1 VAGRGRSGNG
11 GGRGAGGGYQG
22 GYDHDDGPRRAPASG
37 SRGGGRNGGGR
48 SNGGRSGGAK
58 RGRGKPGRGF
68 WGGLAYWT
76 AVFALWAAIAGVGV
90 FIWVASDLPD
100 PEELLA
106 KTDRPSI
113 TYVDVEGQ
121 VLARRGASDAPP
133 IDLKTL
139 PAYVPAA
146 ILAIEDRK
154 FYRHFGFDF
163 EGLARATYT
172 NVRAGRVVQG
182 GSTLTQQLAKN
193 LFLSSEQS
201 LKRKAQELL
210 LSLWLESRFT
220 KEEILSL
227 YMARVYYGAGA
238 YGMVDAAERYFN
250 KSPANLTVS
259 EAAMLA
265 GLLKAPSRL
274 NPVSN
279 AGRAAE
285 RATVVLNVMR
295 AEGVITEEQR
305 LAATNA
311 PLRFATTARGSGINY
326 FLDWI
331 EADVG
336 AIVAEPSED
345 VIVETTLDLRH
356 QRAAEAALTKE
367 FAATGRSGRM
377 GQGALIAIAG
387 DGGVRAMIGGTSY
400 NESEFNR
407 VTEASRQPGSAFK
420 PFVYLAAL
428 EAGMTPYTIMVD
440 GPLRVGDWS
449 PQNYN
454 GRYAG
459 SMTLMSALARSVNTI
474 AVQLGE
480 RVGREAVVRAARRMG
495 VRARLDPEVTLAL
508 GTEVVRP
515 IELAT
520 AYVPF
525 ANGGY
530 GVSAHGFK
538 RVRTRSGRILWERP
552 APQPRR
558 VVDDGVLRNM
568 NMMLAQV
575 VSAGTAASARLPDR
589 PVAGKTGTTS
599 DYRDAWFVGYTG
611 GYVTAVWVGNDDF
624 GIKMN
629 RVTGGAAPARIW
641 RDFMVSALAG
651 TPARAFKLP
660 VPGETATGITVDT
673 AATGVPPIGI
683 DPAVPVDGAYPLAP
697 GLTDGGTPADPGMGE
712 NPAIPVPPASPDGS
726 PPVFIPPPQSDTSRT
741 QPGAARVRTID
752 ELIQDVQGNRPQP
765 IEPGQQ

>member
-1 VAGRGRSGNG
+1 M
-11 GGRGAGGGYQG
+11 
-22 GYDHDDGPRRAPASG
+22 
-37 SRGGGRNGGGR
+37 
-48 SNGGRSGGAK
+48 
-58 RGRGKPGRGF
+58 
-68 WGGLAYWT
+68 GLW
-76 AVFALWAAIAGVGV
+76 LAIAGVGV

-113 TYVDVEGQ
+113 TYVDVTGQ

-133 IDLKTL
+133 VDLASL
-139 PAYVPAA
+139 PDYVPAA

-163 EGLARATYT
+163 EGLARATYV
-172 NVRAGRVVQG
+172 NARAGRVVQG

-250 KSPANLTVS
+250 KSPSELTVA

-279 AGRAAE
+279 ADRAAE
-285 RATVVLNVMR
+285 RATLVLNEMR
-295 AEGVITEEQR
+295 KEGVITEEQR
-305 LAATNA
+305 LAAVNT
-311 PLRFATTARGSGINY
+311 PLRFAATARGSGINY

-336 AIVAEPSED
+336 AIVGEPTED
-345 VIVETTLDLRH
+345 VIVETTLDLAH
-356 QRAAEAALTKE
+356 QRAAETALNNE
-367 FAATGRSGRM
+367 FAASGRSGRM
-377 GQGALIAIAG
+377 SQGAVIAIAG
-387 DGGVRAMIGGTSY
+387 DGGVRAMIGGLSY
-400 NESEFNR
+400 NDSEFNR
-407 VTEASRQPGSAFK
+407 ATEASRQPGSAFK
-420 PFVYLAAL
+420 PFVYVAAL
-428 EAGMTPYTIMVD
+428 EGGATPWSTRVD
-440 GPLRVGDWS
+440 QPFRVGDWQ
-449 PQNYN
+449 PQNYS
-454 GRYAG
+454 GRYSG
-459 SMTLMSALARSVNTI
+459 QMPLITALARSVNTI
-474 AVQLGE
+474 AVALGE
-480 RVGREAVVRAARRMG
+480 EYGRDNVVRVARRLG
-495 VRARLDPEVTLAL
+495 IRSRLDPEVTLAL

-538 RVRTRSGRILWERP
+538 RVRTRSGTILWERP
-552 APQPRR
+552 QPQPRQ
-558 VVDDGVLRNM
+558 VLDDGVVRNM
-568 NMMLAQV
+568 NLMMAQV
-575 VSAGTAASARLPDR
+575 VSAGTATAARLPDR

-624 GIKMN
+624 GKRMN
-629 RVTGGAAPARIW
+629 RVTGGGAPARIW
-641 RDFMVSALAG
+641 RSFMQTALAG
-651 TPARAFKLP
+651 TRATAFKLP
-660 VPGETATGITVDT
+660 VPGEAALPAGTGVPVDLE
-673 AATGVPPIGI
+673 GVPPIALDASGL
-683 DPAVPVDGAYPLAP
+683 PVGPDGMPTGVISDGGTPVAP
-697 GLTDGGTPADPGMGE
+697 TDGGTGSPDAPRPEGPADTGG
-712 NPAIPVPPASPDGS
+712 
-726 PPVFIPPPQSDTSRT
+726 PPVFTPPT
-741 QPGAARVRTID
+741 PGETARPPAPAARVRTID
-752 ELIQDVQGNRPQP
+752 ELIREAQAQQSQP
-765 IEPGQQ
+765 VPEPVKP